1 MLLKR
6 DSSTNTATDAGAPSN
21 NDSDSSDDE
30 LYAFK
35 IKPKESLIFLG
46 NLSASISAKE

>member
-1 MLLKR
+1 MPLKR
-6 DSSTNTATDAGAPSN
+6 DLSINTATNAGAPSN

-35 IKPKESLIFLG
+35 IKSKESLIFSG

>member
-1 MLLKR
+1 MPLKR
-6 DSSTNTATDAGAPSN
+6 DSSINIATNTDAPSN

-35 IKPKESLIFLG
+35 IKPKEPLIFSG
-46 NLSASISAKE
+46 NLLASISTKE